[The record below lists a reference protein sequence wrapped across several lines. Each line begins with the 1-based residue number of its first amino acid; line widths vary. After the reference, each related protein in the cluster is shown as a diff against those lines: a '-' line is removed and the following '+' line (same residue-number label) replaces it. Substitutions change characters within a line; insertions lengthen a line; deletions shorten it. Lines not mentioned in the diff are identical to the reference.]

1 MAFNLLDAVKSY
13 LPADVISKAASYL
26 GESEN
31 NITRGVAAAV
41 PLSMAGIIQKAEAGG
56 ADTIFNF
63 AKQAFNSGILQNFAG
78 SFSHEGGGIPAL
90 APGLLSGI
98 FGDKFGSIANAV
110 SGSLGLKGSTSSALF
125 GSIVPLILGL
135 LGKHAV
141 DNNLSAG
148 SLSSFLSSQ
157 KNAVLGSVPAGFDIT
172 KLYGSHGPAPHR
184 VPSVSAAVEPPK
196 SNLVYWILLGLFFL
210 CIMWW
215 LMRSC
220 NGEKHD
226 ETAVTETV
234 AHEEKHDTT
243 TTATVPVRESL
254 KLILPNGVE
263 IDAYKGGI
271 EDELVAFIKDSTKM
285 AGKENWFDFTELN
298 FKFATAEIVP
308 ESRKEVDN
316 IVQILKAFPKV
327 KIKVGGYTDK
337 VGDEAANVKLSY
349 DRANAVT
356 KALQDAGVGAQ
367 VVKAEGYGSQYA
379 KYPATAPEEDR
390 IKDRRVA
397 VSVREK

>member
-13 LPADVISKAASYL
+13 LPADVISKAANYL
-26 GESEN
+26 GESDN
-31 NITRGVAAAV
+31 NIVRGVAATV
-41 PLSMAGIIQKAEAGG
+41 PLSLAGIIQKAETGG
-56 ADTIFNF
+56 ADAIFNF

-78 SFSHEGGGIPAL
+78 SFSHEGGGIPSL
-90 APGLLSGI
+90 APGLLTGI
-98 FGDKFGSIANAV
+98 FGDKFGSVANAV
-110 SGSLGLKGSTSSALF
+110 SGNLGLKGSTSSALF

-135 LGKHAV
+135 LGKHAA

-148 SLSSFLSSQ
+148 SLSSFLSTQ
-157 KNAVLGSVPAGFDIT
+157 KNAVVGSVPAGFDIT
-172 KLYGSHGPAPHR
+172 KLFGLHSPVSHHVSSGSAT
-184 VPSVSAAVEPPK
+184 VDPPK
-196 SNLVYWILLGLFFL
+196 SNLVYWVLLGLFFL

-220 NGEKHD
+220 NGEKHG

-234 AHEEKHDTT
+234 AHEEKHDTAT
-243 TTATVPVRESL
+243 TTVPAHESL
-254 KLILPNGVE
+254 KLMLPNGVE

-298 FKFATAEIVP
+298 FKFGTAEIVP

-337 VGDEAANVKLSY
+337 VGDETANVKLSY

-367 VVKAEGYGSQYA
+367 VVKAEGYGSKYA